1 MQRTLLAGLQQMALR
16 NAMALKVLIQV
27 RTPCMVMQNSAP
39 LAASMPTPAIMP
51 ACRLTCAMAHVM
63 DAPLFEIFVCW
74 QARLGGDTS
83 LRLSWEFS
91 HHPWF
96 PVISIKR

>member
-27 RTPCMVMQNSAP
+27 RTPCMLLQNAAP
-39 LAASMPTPAIMP
+39 VATSLPAAAGMP
-51 ACRLTCAMAHVM
+51 ACRLTCTMAPVTSP
-63 DAPLFEIFVCW
+63 PLIETFV